1 MTTEPTDPLFDT
13 EPLQEEADLEIS
25 GDISL
30 LQHCRV
36 SLWMEQYH
44 GSKPV
49 EETVNAD
56 LIALEESF
64 RLVIAQWNVPVA
76 RRLGALTM

>member
-30 LQHCRV
+30 LQHRRV
-36 SLWMEQYH
+36 SLWMEQYR

-56 LIALEESF
+56 LILEDPLDLIQDPPP
-64 RLVIAQWNVPVA
+64 RYMP
-76 RRLGALTM
+76 